1 VATINAALESVLLT
15 SRHLDNE
22 LIETFT
28 ISQLADDI
36 VQGLMRSQARVIA
49 TEESDCKPTDFYVFY
64 KDDSISNQVL
74 DIVEAQFPLSTIV
87 DWTPD
92 GILLPKKKS
101 KRDLKDDEVIAFLVN
116 KAKDHETYLR
126 KDLEKALS
134 INKSTMGR
142 IILREN
148 FKSQMEKH
156 GIDYRNKDGKSQ
168 QFILK

>member
-1 VATINAALESVLLT
+1 MSGIL
-15 SRHLDNE
+15 RPYH
-22 LIETFT
+22 
-28 ISQLADDI
+28 
-36 VQGLMRSQARVIA
+36 
-49 TEESDCKPTDFYVFY
+49 
-64 KDDSISNQVL
+64 NQVL

-148 FKSQMEKH
+148 FKSQM
-156 GIDYRNKDGKSQ
+156 GASSLY
-168 QFILK
+168 